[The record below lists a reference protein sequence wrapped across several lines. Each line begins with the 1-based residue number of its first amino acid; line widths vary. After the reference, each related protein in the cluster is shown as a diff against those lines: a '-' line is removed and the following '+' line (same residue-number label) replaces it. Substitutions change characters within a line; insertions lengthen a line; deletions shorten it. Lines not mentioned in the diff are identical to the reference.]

1 MRESICPCVLAC
13 VLAACQPHGSADRAA
28 SPDRQAA
35 VARPDAANA
44 LQVSVDNAVRTQRL
58 QPSRFEDKEP
68 APGDSF
74 IVLDVSVRNPGH
86 DTRVFN
92 AGPLVLVAGGKEHR
106 FDTPENIIADGYLLL
121 EAVKPGTGVRG
132 RIVYEVPSD
141 LAGTLY
147 WLPGNGQRLPVQASP
162 TTRVVG
168 GGDQRQVARA
178 TAGDQPVARTS
189 MSSQVSSQSTPRTA
203 VAQAAT
209 RQASTPR
216 APEPTPR
223 ASVPPASA
231 ARAPEAQPA
240 APTAKAGVA
249 PAQLRELACR
259 ALVDNNDPAEQ
270 GRYRDFFHQQCKG
283 YRTPRAWTRAA
294 PAAIARATAPATRA
308 GAAKAAQRAVAAEAP
323 EPKPQVVASDSGPSF
338 DCTQAAGRAE
348 QLVCADALLS
358 LLDRELAQAVSQAE
372 RKVADPTA
380 LLRDQDDWRARV
392 RDACQTLPCLERAY
406 TQRTAGLRA
415 IGGFADVK

>member
-1 MRESICPCVLAC
+1 MREAICPCILAC
-13 VLAACQPHGSADRAA
+13 VLVACQPGGPAGHASSDPQASTQAA
-28 SPDRQAA
+28 SSS
-35 VARPDAANA
+35 AANA
-44 LQVSVDNAVRTQRL
+44 LQVSVDRALRTQRL

-92 AGPLVLVAGGKEHR
+92 AGPLVVMAGGKEHR

-141 LAGTLY
+141 LAGAMY

-162 TTRVVG
+162 ASRVG
-168 GGDQRQVARA
+168 AGDQRQVAQA
-178 TAGDQPVARTS
+178 TAIREAPARTS
-189 MSSQVSSQSTPRTA
+189 MSAPSPPPPEAGT
-203 VAQAAT
+203 
-209 RQASTPR
+209 QASTPPTSTARASAPR
-216 APEPTPR
+216 AP
-223 ASVPPASA
+223 ASVPPASM
-231 ARAPEAQPA
+231 ARVSGAQSTPS
-240 APTAKAGVA
+240 TAKTGVA
-249 PAQLRELACR
+249 PAQLRQLACR

-270 GRYRDFFHQQCKG
+270 ARYRDFFHQQCKG
-283 YRTPRAWTRAA
+283 YRTPRAWTRPAP
-294 PAAIARATAPATRA
+294 PAAIAHATAPATTHDA
-308 GAAKAAQRAVAAEAP
+308 PKAAQQAVAAEAT

-358 LLDRELAQAVSQAE
+358 LLDRELAQAVSEAE

-392 RDACQTLPCLERAY
+392 RDACQTLSCLERAY